1 MNRIK
6 VMYNIKNDYFDV
18 EVINGG
24 KFTIKEDIW
33 NAFLDKNSSYAKDKR
48 LSGLITVDKDK
59 FDALLKEI
67 NKWKEIKKY

>member
-33 NAFLDKNSSYAKDKR
+33 NAFLNENSSRTNNKR
-48 LSGLITVDKDK
+48 LNGIATIDKDK
-59 FDALLKEI
+59 FDALLKEV
-67 NKWKEIKKY
+67 NK